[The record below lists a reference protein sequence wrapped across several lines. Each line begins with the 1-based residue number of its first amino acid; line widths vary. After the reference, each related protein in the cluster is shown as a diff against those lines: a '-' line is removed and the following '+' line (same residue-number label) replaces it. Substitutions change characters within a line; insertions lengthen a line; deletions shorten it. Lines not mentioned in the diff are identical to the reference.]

1 MPHGHPANAYRT
13 VVPPTVGLRASS
25 THTVTEADTAINQ
38 GSGEVPVLATPRLVA
53 LFEQTTLTAL
63 AGHLEA
69 DQTTVGMRIHVDHLF
84 PSGVGDTIRTDVEAE
99 QVEGRR
105 ITFRATATCVDRC
118 AEGDPAA
125 VVGAAT
131 IVRVVVDTDRFLQ
144 RVR

>member
-63 AGHLEA
+63 AGHQEA
-69 DQTTVGMRIHVDHLF
+69 DQDSPVEQAVKKLFDSPAEKQIAEQQADPDTMGKVGTPSRLDLIAARKYNKQLDANVKKLSQPAT
-84 PSGVGDTIRTDVEAE
+84 PSGI
-99 QVEGRR
+99 QQ
-105 ITFRATATCVDRC
+105 
-118 AEGDPAA
+118 PAA
-125 VVGAAT
+125 
-131 IVRVVVDTDRFLQ
+131 
-144 RVR
+144 